1 MAKQLPVECA
11 VLLSAPTDTMKRYEK
26 FADQIAELIRTGV
39 LAPGEKVPSVRH
51 ASRTYGV
58 SPSTVFQAYYL
69 LEDRGLIQARARSG
83 YFVRELARH
92 SLAEPE
98 TSQQQTQTTEVDV
111 SELVFSVLASLKDP
125 DTVPFGS
132 AFPSPDLFPL
142 PRLARSMAHAIRD
155 LSPHAVIA
163 DMTEGNPNLR
173 RQIALRY
180 MVSGVMLPLEELVI
194 TSGAME
200 ALNLCLQTVTQ
211 PGDLVAIEA
220 PAFYAT
226 LQVLERLK
234 LKAVEIPV
242 HPREGIDLDVLAE
255 RLSSLPIKACW
266 FMSSLQ
272 NPLGASMSDDK
283 KRGLYELLQRHQV
296 PLIEDDVYAELYF
309 GSQPPKPVKSF
320 DREGLVMH
328 CGSFSKCLAPGYRVG
343 WVAGGRYAEQIS
355 RLKLMT
361 TISPSV
367 PAQAALADY
376 LQHGGYDRH
385 LRKLRHALEAQQ
397 ASMLA
402 SAARHFP
409 ASSKVTRP
417 SGGYFLWFEFPEQVD
432 ALRLFQL
439 ALAQGISLAPGP
451 IFSATR
457 RFGNCARLNYGHPWN
472 AQSEDAMIVLGRII
486 NSF

>member
-1 MAKQLPVECA
+1 
-11 VLLSAPTDTMKRYEK
+11 MKRYEK
-26 FADQIAELIRTGV
+26 LADQIAELIRTGILV
-39 LAPGEKVPSVRH
+39 PGEKVPSVRH

-92 SLAEPE
+92 ALAEPQ
-98 TSQQQTQTTEVDV
+98 TSQQPTQTTEVDV
-111 SELVFSVLASLKDP
+111 SELVFSVLGSLKDP
-125 DTVPFGS
+125 NTVAFGS

-142 PRLARSMAHAIRD
+142 QRLGRSMTQSLSQ

-194 TSGAME
+194 TNGAME
-200 ALNLCLQTVTQ
+200 ALNLCLQCVTQ
-211 PGDLVAIEA
+211 PGELVAIES
-220 PAFYAT
+220 PAFYAC

-242 HPREGIDLDVLAE
+242 HPREGIDLDSLADSLA
-255 RLSSLPIKACW
+255 RLPIKACW

-272 NPLGASMSDDK
+272 NPLGASMNEAK
-283 KRGLYELLQRHQV
+283 KRALYALLQRHQV

-309 GSQPPKPVKSF
+309 GVQPPKPVKSF

-343 WVAGGRYAEQIS
+343 WVAGGRYAEQIG

-367 PAQAALADY
+367 PAQAAIADY

-385 LRKLRHALEAQQ
+385 LRKLRHLLESQQ

-409 ASSKVTRP
+409 ASTRVTRP
-417 SGGYFLWFEFPEQVD
+417 SGGYFLWFEFPRQVD
-432 ALRLFQL
+432 ALQLFQL

-457 RFGNCARLNYGHPWN
+457 RFGNCVRLNYGHPWTPECE
-472 AQSEDAMIVLGRII
+472 QAMATLGHII
-486 NSF
+486 GSF

>member
-1 MAKQLPVECA
+1 
-11 VLLSAPTDTMKRYEK
+11 MKRYEK
-26 FADQIAELIRTGV
+26 FADQIAELIRTGM

-92 SLAEPE
+92 SLAEPQ
-98 TSQQQTQTTEVDV
+98 TCQQPTQTTEVDV

-125 DTVPFGS
+125 GTVPFGS
-132 AFPSPDLFPL
+132 AFPSPQLFPL
-142 PRLARSMAHAIRD
+142 ARLARAMAHSLRD
-155 LSPHAVIA
+155 MPPQAVIA

-242 HPREGIDLDVLAE
+242 NPREGIDLKVLSE
-255 RLSSLPIKACW
+255 RLASLPIKACW

-283 KRGLYELLQRHQV
+283 KRALYELLQRHQV

-320 DREGLVMH
+320 DRDGLVMH

-367 PAQAALADY
+367 PAQAALAEY

-409 ASSKVTRP
+409 ASTKVTRP
-417 SGGYFLWFEFPEQVD
+417 SGGYFLWFEFPEQID

-457 RFGNCARLNYGHPWN
+457 RFGNCARLNYGHPWD
-472 AQSEDAMIVLGRII
+472 AQSEQAMAVLGRII
-486 NSF
+486 SSF